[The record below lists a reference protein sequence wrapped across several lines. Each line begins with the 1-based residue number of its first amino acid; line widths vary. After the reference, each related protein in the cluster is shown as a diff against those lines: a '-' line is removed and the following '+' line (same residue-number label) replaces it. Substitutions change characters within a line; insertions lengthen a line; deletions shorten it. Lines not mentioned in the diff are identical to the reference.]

1 MATAYEVVREEE
13 ATKAKL
19 HRCESKKAAPEL
31 SYPEPRNIM
40 SSKPPVPQ
48 PTCE

>member
-1 MATAYEVVREEE
+1 MATAYEIVREEE
-13 ATKAKL
+13 VKKATL
-19 HRCESKKAAPEL
+19 RCCESKRTAPEL
-31 SYPEPRNIM
+31 AYPEPRNIM